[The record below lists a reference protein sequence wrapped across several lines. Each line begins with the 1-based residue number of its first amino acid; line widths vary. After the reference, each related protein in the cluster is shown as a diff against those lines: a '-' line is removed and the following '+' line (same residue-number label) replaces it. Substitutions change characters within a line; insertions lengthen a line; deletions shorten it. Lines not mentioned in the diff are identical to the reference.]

1 MYKGFRVKKILKSY
15 LKRLTNLSAGNKSLL
30 QLKLFKSQDLD
41 LKALEFL
48 FKEQSDFQVIEK
60 LLSSTA
66 GFKLAQVLDSR
77 DKSNNEASKVLN
89 TISRKDQTIFAERGV
104 SDLYIGWPFVEG
116 SMIDGTP
123 VRCPLLFFS
132 VELEKKNNFW
142 YLKRKKNTPISF
154 NRSFLLAYSYYN
166 KVSFSDEFLETNLE
180 DFGKDS
186 VEFRNGLYQFIKNS
200 KLEINYNREIF
211 ENQIKPFQTYKR
223 QEFEGLI
230 STGELMLKPN
240 AVLGIYPQSG
250 SYLVPDYE
258 KLLEL
263 TSEDESFEDFFAQ
276 KDNAEYEANA
286 GHELFTKHRFINKVK
301 EEKTFTPFKF
311 DASQENAL
319 KAVKMGK
326 SIVVQGPPGTGKSQL
341 ISNLVADFISRGK
354 RVLVVCQ
361 KKVALEVV
369 SQRLA
374 EKKLDD
380 FTVLLHDFKN
390 DRKKV
395 FQQIDKQIES
405 LEEYESK
412 NNRLDTIY
420 LDRDFLKASREI
432 DTVQQ
437 ELEEF
442 KFALFDTTECGVS
455 VKELYLNSNL
465 LGDKVDLK
473 TFYGDFNK
481 RHSDDFLAKID
492 QIYPYRIKLGS
503 VHFPFRRRKS
513 FASYT
518 SGDQQKLLE
527 ILNEMPEFQRDFR
540 NKISDY
546 LTSPITLE
554 DAGWI
559 LDREEQI
566 HELLRLFS
574 NQKAFDD
581 FKFLLHK
588 HPDEDWLTI
597 KEKLIDNC
605 FKEGFEKSIENDDLG
620 KFRELL
626 QICTEAQKHFWK
638 RWTYRI
644 FSRDAVLLRKT
655 FEANDLIWSKEGIK
669 ELNKLFLNRL
679 NFQHHVSEMAE
690 KEWLLNVPESKSKE
704 VFDRWFENYF
714 EALEGFKIASEFR
727 SFKEY
732 WNLPNLEY
740 QDLKDKLLDV
750 LEICREAN
758 AKYKEWQNYLL
769 DSQLEHILV
778 QQGDLEIYKTAIKED
793 FDDICAL
800 DKLKEDFSSEET
812 KIVSILFDEKEGA
825 SCEDIKALFKNSI
838 NLHWIEHIETKYPIL
853 RDVSSLEMSA
863 REKKI
868 REAVK
873 TKRKLST
880 DIVLQ
885 QVRENTYKNV
895 EANRLGN
902 RTTYRDLQHQVSKK
916 RRLWPLRKIIQE
928 FENEVYDLVPCW
940 LASPEAVSAVF
951 PIEQKFDLVIF
962 DEASQ
967 CYVEKGIPAIHRA
980 KQVVITGDSQQLSPY
995 DLYQVRYDN
1004 EEEEDESPLLEIDS
1018 LLDVSSKFLLE
1029 VSLNGHYRSK
1039 SVDLI
1044 HFSNQNF
1051 YKGKLRM
1058 IPYMTDYVRHEKG
1071 FDYQL
1076 IDGVWSNNVNEKE
1089 ANHIADLCK
1098 TYFTENKEKEIGV
1111 VTFNFKQQQLI
1122 LDKVHE
1128 ICEEDEILIPEKFF
1142 VKNIENVQGDER
1154 DVIIFSLAYAPS
1166 STGKLKMNFGSLNQ
1180 KGGSNRLNVAI
1191 TRAKEKNIVVASI
1204 LPHQIQVEE
1213 AKNDGPRLL
1222 KDFLTYAHEVSNDS
1236 FKHQFNKQEGNSREW
1251 LLKDKIEN
1259 QILEH
1264 HNGYS
1269 IEKGY
1274 HFADVI
1280 SSNDTEVDLFLTDDD
1295 LYFMSEGVKDMHVY
1309 TPLSLKQ
1316 KGWSFSQ
1323 HFSRNYWQKQTVKL
1337 PHKYEVDT
1345 KD

>member
-1 MYKGFRVKKILKSY
+1 MKKILKSY

-41 LKALEFL
+41 LKDLEFL

-66 GFKLAQVLDSR
+66 SFKLAQVLDSR

-89 TISRKDQTIFAERGV
+89 AIARKDTTIYDERGV

-123 VRCPLLFFS
+123 IRCPLLFFS
-132 VELEKKNNFW
+132 VSLEKKDNFW
-142 YLKRKKNTPISF
+142 FLKREKNTPISF

-180 DFGKDS
+180 DLGKDS
-186 VEFRNGLYQFIKNS
+186 VEFRNELYQFLKNS
-200 KLEINYNREIF
+200 KLEVNFNREIF
-211 ENQIKPFQTYKR
+211 EDQIKPFQTYKR
-223 QEFEGLI
+223 QEFEGTI
-230 STGELMLKPN
+230 KTGELILKPN

-258 KLLEL
+258 KLLEI
-263 TSEDESFEDFFAQ
+263 TPEEMSFEDFFAA
-276 KDNAEYEANA
+276 KDTADFEVNT
-286 GHELFTKHRFINKVK
+286 GHELFTKLRFINKVK

-326 SIVVQGPPGTGKSQL
+326 SVVVQGPPGAGKSQL

-369 SQRLA
+369 SQRLS

-395 FQQIDKQIES
+395 FEQINSQIER
-405 LEEYESK
+405 LEEYESQ

-432 DTVQQ
+432 DSVQQ

-455 VKELYLNSNL
+455 IKELYLNSSVS
-465 LGDKVDLK
+465 GDKIDLK
-473 TFYGDFNK
+473 TFYGSFTK
-481 RHSDDFLAKID
+481 RHLDAFLDKID
-492 QIYPYRIKLGS
+492 KIYPYRIKLGS
-503 VHFPFRRRKS
+503 IHFPFRRRKS
-513 FASYT
+513 FATYT
-518 SGDQQKLLE
+518 SADQQNLLG
-527 ILNEMPEFQRDFR
+527 ILNEMPDFQRDFR
-540 NKISDY
+540 NKISAY

-566 HELLRLFS
+566 HELLRLLS
-574 NQKAFDD
+574 NQKAFEY
-581 FKFLLHK
+581 FKHIFRK
-588 HPDEDWLTI
+588 HPDEDWLTV

-605 FKEGFEKSIENDDLG
+605 FKEGFEKSIQNDDLG

-644 FSRDAVLLRKT
+644 FSRDAVLLRQT
-655 FEANDLIWSKEGIK
+655 FETNDLIWSKEGIK

-690 KEWLLNVPESKSKE
+690 KDWLIKVPESKNKE
-704 VFDRWFENYF
+704 VFDRWFSNYF

-740 QDLKDKLLDV
+740 LDLKNTLLDV
-750 LEICREAN
+750 LEICRESSK
-758 AKYKEWQNYLL
+758 KYKEWQKYLL
-769 DSQLEHILV
+769 DAQLDHILI
-778 QQGDLEIYKTAIKED
+778 QQGDLEAYKVAIKED
-793 FDDICAL
+793 FDDLCAL
-800 DKLKEDFSSEET
+800 DKIKADLTTDET
-812 KIVSILFDEKEGA
+812 KIVSLLFDEKEGVP
-825 SCEDIKALFKNSI
+825 CEEIKALFTNSI
-838 NLHWIEHIETKYPIL
+838 NHHWIEHIETKYPIL
-853 RDVSSLEMSA
+853 RDVSSLEMDA

-868 REAVK
+868 RDAVK
-873 TKRKLST
+873 AKRKLSA

-885 QVRENTYKNV
+885 KVRENTYKNV
-895 EANRLGN
+895 DQNRLGN
-902 RTTYRDLQHQVSKK
+902 RTTYRDLKHQVSKK
-916 RRLWPLRKIIQE
+916 RRLWPLRKVIQE

-967 CYVEKGIPAIHRA
+967 CYAEKGMPAIYRA
-980 KQVVITGDSQQLSPY
+980 KQVVITGDSKQLSPY
-995 DLYQVRYDN
+995 DLYQVRYEN
-1004 EEEEDESPLLEIDS
+1004 EEEEEDSPLLEIDS

-1029 VSLNGHYRSK
+1029 VSLTGHYRSK

-1044 HFSNQNF
+1044 RFSNQKF

-1058 IPYMTDYVRHEKG
+1058 IPYLSDFIKREKG

-1076 IDGVWSNNVNEKE
+1076 VDGVWEKNVNELE
-1089 ANHIADLCK
+1089 ATHVAALCK
-1098 TYFTENKEKEIGV
+1098 KYFVEEKEKELGV

-1122 LDKVHE
+1122 LDKVYE
-1128 ICEEDEILIPEKFF
+1128 LCEQDEILIPDKFF

-1154 DVIIFSLAYAPS
+1154 DVIIFSLAYAPNKL
-1166 STGKLKMNFGSLNQ
+1166 GHLKMNFGSLNQ
-1180 KGGSNRLNVAI
+1180 RGGSNRLNVAI
-1191 TRAKEKNIVVASI
+1191 TRAKERNIIVASI
-1204 LPHQIQVEE
+1204 LPHQMQVED
-1213 AKNDGPRLL
+1213 AKNDGPKLL
-1222 KDFLTYAHEVSNDS
+1222 KDFLTYAHEISNGA
-1236 FKHQFNKQEGNSREW
+1236 FNDELKKEDGNSKEW
-1251 LLKDKIEN
+1251 LLKDKIEA
-1259 QILEH
+1259 QIRTH
-1264 HNGYS
+1264 HNGYE
-1269 IEKGY
+1269 IEKNH
-1274 HFADVI
+1274 HFADVV
-1280 SSNDTEVDLFLTDDD
+1280 SSNEHEVDLFITDDD
-1295 LYFMSEGVKDMHVY
+1295 LYFKSEGVKDMHVY

-1323 HFSRNYWQKQTVKL
+1323 HFSRNYWQKQEVRL
-1337 PHKYEVDT
+1337 PHKYQVTNED
-1345 KD
+1345 